1 MISAELIFLVVMA
14 GFVLLVCVR
23 VYKSGERSNEAENA
37 KEILESVAKAK
48 KARDDLDINHA
59 KSSRVRA
66 KYRRK

>member
-23 VYKSGERSNEAENA
+23 VYKSGERSSEAENA
-37 KEILESVAKAK
+37 KEILDSVAKAK
-48 KARDDLDINHA
+48 KAHDDLDSNPVR
-59 KSSRVRA
+59 SSRMRA